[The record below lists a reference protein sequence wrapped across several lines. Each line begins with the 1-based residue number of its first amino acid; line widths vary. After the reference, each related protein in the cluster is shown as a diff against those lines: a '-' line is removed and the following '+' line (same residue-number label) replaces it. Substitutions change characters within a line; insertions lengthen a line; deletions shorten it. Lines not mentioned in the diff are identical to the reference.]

1 MFGIS
6 LEYHLRFFVFV
17 WDKNVIIEFYIY
29 YFCWIVLATK
39 VILMEHFLK
48 INTVCGCLEQITK
61 STAENDDQYLVLMCK
76 SAFLFLDL

>member
-6 LEYHLRFFVFV
+6 LECHLRFFVFV
-17 WDKNVIIEFYIY
+17 WDENVIIEFYIY
-29 YFCWIVLATK
+29 YFCWIVLATQ
-39 VILMEHFLK
+39 VILMEHFFK
-48 INTVCGCLEQITK
+48 INRVCGCLEQITK